1 MTADNIMNEESNN
14 EENNEL
20 ENSTIGDNSPEEE
33 NQVSEES
40 QSQAEASE
48 EGENPESETTGNESE
63 VSFSEGDKV
72 TGTVFKVED
81 KYVRTHIDGSD
92 FEGIIPISQVTNKRI
107 EHPNEVV
114 AEDDS
119 IEAVVIKV
127 EDENERH
134 NLILSIRK
142 LEEDQSYDAL
152 IAAKENDETL
162 EGTVMEVVQ
171 AGLVVD
177 VGVRGFIPASLLS
190 DEYVEDLEQFAG
202 QTLEVKVEDIDKDKN
217 RVILNRK
224 RIIESQKEEGRKDQ
238 LKKLEPGTTVEGEV
252 VRTTSFGA
260 FINLGSIDGLAHIS
274 ELSYERVE
282 KVEDAVSIGD
292 KVDVKILDVDVENER
307 VSLSIKQAQESPF
320 ELFINE
326 HNEGETLE
334 GTVKRLVDFGA
345 FVEVAPGVE
354 GLVHVSEIS
363 HDHVAQPSDV
373 LDEGEKIQVKIL
385 SLNAEAGKVS
395 LSIKETTDP
404 GERSSGPS
412 KVYRDETDDDRPTL
426 GDVFGDKF
434 KNLDL

>member
-1 MTADNIMNEESNN
+1 MTADNILN
-14 EENNEL
+14 EENNEKNDEL
-20 ENSTIGDNSPEEE
+20 ENSQDEVNSPEEE
-33 NQVSEES
+33 NQGSQEE
-40 QSQAEASE
+40 QSQEDVSVSGEQDDSEATAD
-48 EGENPESETTGNESE
+48 ESDI
-63 VSFSEGDKV
+63 SFNEGDKV

-81 KYVRTHIDGSD
+81 KFVRAHIDGSD

-107 EHPNEVV
+107 EHPKEVV

-142 LEEDQSYDAL
+142 LEEDQSYDSL
-152 IAAKENDETL
+152 ITAKENDETL

-224 RIIESQKEEGRKDQ
+224 KIVESQKKDERKEQ
-238 LKKLEPGTTVEGEV
+238 LQKLTADTIVEGEV
-252 VRTTSFGA
+252 VRTTNFGA
-260 FINLGSIDGLAHIS
+260 FINLGAIDGLAHIS

-282 KVEDAVSIGD
+282 KVEDAVNIGD

-307 VSLSIKQAQESPF
+307 VSLSIKQAQASPF
-320 ELFINE
+320 ELFIKE

-345 FVEVAPGVE
+345 FVEVSPGVE

-385 SLNAEAGKVS
+385 SLNADAEKVS

-404 GERSSGPS
+404 GERSTASS
-412 KVYRDETDDDRPTL
+412 KVYRDETEDDRPTL
-426 GDVFGDKF
+426 GDVFGDRF

>member
-1 MTADNIMNEESNN
+1 MTADNILN
-14 EENNEL
+14 EENNEKNEEL
-20 ENSTIGDNSPEEE
+20 ENSQVEANSPEEE
-33 NQVSEES
+33 NQGSQEA
-40 QSQAEASE
+40 QSQEDASVSGDKDDSEATAD
-48 EGENPESETTGNESE
+48 ESDI
-63 VSFSEGDKV
+63 SFNEGDKV
-72 TGTVFKVED
+72 TGTIFKVED
-81 KYVRTHIDGSD
+81 KFVRAHIDGSD

-107 EHPNEVV
+107 EHPEEVV

-142 LEEDQSYDAL
+142 LEEDQSYDSL
-152 IAAKENDETL
+152 ITAKENDETL

-224 RIIESQKEEGRKDQ
+224 KIVESQKKDERKEQ
-238 LKKLEPGTTVEGEV
+238 LQKLTADTIVEGEV
-252 VRTTSFGA
+252 VRTTNFGA
-260 FINLGSIDGLAHIS
+260 FINLGAIDGLAHIS

-282 KVEDAVSIGD
+282 KVEDAVNIGD
-292 KVDVKILDVDVENER
+292 TVDVKILDVDVENER
-307 VSLSIKQAQESPF
+307 VSLSIKQAQASPF
-320 ELFINE
+320 ELFIKE

-345 FVEVAPGVE
+345 FVEVSPGVE

-385 SLNAEAGKVS
+385 SLNADAEKVS

-404 GERSSGPS
+404 GERNTASS
-412 KVYRDETDDDRPTL
+412 KVYRDETEDDRPTL
-426 GDVFGDKF
+426 GDVFGDRF

>member
-1 MTADNIMNEESNN
+1 MTADNILN
-14 EENNEL
+14 EENNEKNDEL
-20 ENSTIGDNSPEEE
+20 ENSQVEVNSPEEE
-33 NQVSEES
+33 NQGSQEQ
-40 QSQAEASE
+40 QSQEDDSTSGGQDDSEAASE
-48 EGENPESETTGNESE
+48 GSD
-63 VSFSEGDKV
+63 VSFNEGDKV

-81 KYVRTHIDGSD
+81 KFVRAHIDGSD

-142 LEEDQSYDAL
+142 LEEDQSYDSL
-152 IAAKENDETL
+152 ITAKENDETL

-224 RIIESQKEEGRKDQ
+224 KIIESQKNDERRGQ
-238 LKKLEPGTTVEGEV
+238 LQKLTADTIVEGEV
-252 VRTTSFGA
+252 VRTTNFGA
-260 FINLGSIDGLAHIS
+260 FINLGAIDGLAHIS

-282 KVEDAVSIGD
+282 KVEDAVNIGD
-292 KVDVKILDVDVENER
+292 KVDVKILDVDVDNER
-307 VSLSIKQAQESPF
+307 VSLSIKQAQASPF
-320 ELFINE
+320 ELFIKE
-326 HNEGETLE
+326 HDEGETLE

-363 HDHVAQPSDV
+363 HDHVAQPADV

-385 SLNAEAGKVS
+385 SLNADAEKVS

-404 GERSSGPS
+404 GERSTAPS
-412 KVYRDETDDDRPTL
+412 KVYRDETEDDRPTL
-426 GDVFGDKF
+426 GDVFGDRF

>member
-1 MTADNIMNEESNN
+1 MTTDNILN
-14 EENNEL
+14 EENNEE
-20 ENSTIGDNSPEEE
+20 ENSQVEETSPEEE
-33 NQVSEES
+33 NADSQESQGETSNSEETTD
-40 QSQAEASE
+40 AES
-48 EGENPESETTGNESE
+48 S
-63 VSFSEGDKV
+63 VSSFNEGDKV
-72 TGTVFKVED
+72 TGTVFKVEE
-81 KYVRTHIDGSD
+81 KFVRAHIDGTD

-107 EHPNEVV
+107 EHPEEVV
-114 AEDDS
+114 AEDDT

-127 EDENERH
+127 EDESERH

-142 LEEDQSYDAL
+142 LEEDKSYDDL
-152 IAAKENDETL
+152 IASKENDETIS
-162 EGTVMEVVQ
+162 GTVMEVVQ

-190 DEYVEDLEQFAG
+190 DEYVEDLEQFAD

-224 RIIESQKEEGRKDQ
+224 KIIEVEKQADRKTQLQKLDTGSI
-238 LKKLEPGTTVEGEV
+238 VEGEV
-252 VRTTSFGA
+252 VRTTNFGA

-282 KVEDAVSIGD
+282 NVEDAVNIGD
-292 KVDVKILDVDVENER
+292 KVDVKILDVDVDNER

-320 ELFINE
+320 ELFIKE
-326 HNEGETLE
+326 HKSGETLD

-345 FVEVAPGVE
+345 FVQVASGVE

-363 HDHVAQPSDV
+363 YDHVAHPSDV
-373 LDEGEKIQVKIL
+373 LEEGQEIQVKIL
-385 SLNAEAGKVS
+385 SLSEDSGKVS
-395 LSIKETTDP
+395 LSIKETTEP
-404 GERSSGPS
+404 AEKSEQSS
-412 KVYRDETDDDRPTL
+412 KVYRDETDDDQPTL

>member
-1 MTADNIMNEESNN
+1 MTADNILN
-14 EENNEL
+14 EENNEKNDEL
-20 ENSTIGDNSPEEE
+20 ENSQDEVNSPEEE
-33 NQVSEES
+33 NQGSQEE
-40 QSQAEASE
+40 QSQEDVSVSGEQDDSEATAD
-48 EGENPESETTGNESE
+48 ESAI
-63 VSFSEGDKV
+63 SFNEGDKV

-81 KYVRTHIDGSD
+81 KFVRAHIDGSD

-142 LEEDQSYDAL
+142 LEEDQSYDSL
-152 IAAKENDETL
+152 ITAKENDETL

-224 RIIESQKEEGRKDQ
+224 KIVESQKKDERKEQ
-238 LKKLEPGTTVEGEV
+238 LQKLTADTIVEGEV
-252 VRTTSFGA
+252 VRTTNFGA
-260 FINLGSIDGLAHIS
+260 FINLGAIDGLAHIS

-282 KVEDAVSIGD
+282 KVEDAVNIGD

-307 VSLSIKQAQESPF
+307 VSLSIKQAQASPF
-320 ELFINE
+320 ELFIKE

-345 FVEVAPGVE
+345 FVEVSPGVE

-385 SLNAEAGKVS
+385 SLNADAEKVS

-404 GERSSGPS
+404 GERSTASS
-412 KVYRDETDDDRPTL
+412 KVYRDETEDDRPTL
-426 GDVFGDKF
+426 GDVFGDRF

>member
-1 MTADNIMNEESNN
+1 MTADNILNEENNN

-20 ENSTIGDNSPEEE
+20 ENSQVEDNAPEEE
-33 NQVSEES
+33 EQES
-40 QSQAEASE
+40 QPAEDAPETGEEADSESAEDASE
-48 EGENPESETTGNESE
+48 T
-63 VSFSEGDKV
+63 SFNEGDKV

-81 KYVRTHIDGSD
+81 KYVRAHIDGTD

-107 EHPNEVV
+107 EHPKEVV
-114 AEDDS
+114 AEDDT
-119 IEAVVIKV
+119 IEAVVLKV
-127 EDENERH
+127 EDENERR

-142 LEEDQSYDAL
+142 LEEDQSYDTL
-152 IAAKENDETL
+152 IKARENDETL

-224 RIIESQKEEGRKDQ
+224 KIIESQKEGERKVQ
-238 LKKLEPGTTVEGEV
+238 LQKLEAGTIVEGEV
-252 VRTTSFGA
+252 VRTTNFGA
-260 FINLGSIDGLAHIS
+260 FINLGAIDGLAHIS

-282 KVEDAVSIGD
+282 KVEDAVNIGD
-292 KVDVKILDVDVENER
+292 KVNVKILDVDVDNER

-320 ELFINE
+320 ELFIDE

-363 HDHVAQPSDV
+363 HDHVAHPSDV

-385 SLNAEAGKVS
+385 SLNADAEKVS

-404 GERSSGPS
+404 GERSTAPS

>member
-1 MTADNIMNEESNN
+1 MTADNILN
-14 EENNEL
+14 EENNEKNDEL
-20 ENSTIGDNSPEEE
+20 ENSQDEVNSPEEE
-33 NQVSEES
+33 NQGSQEE
-40 QSQAEASE
+40 QSQEDVSVSGEQDDSEATAD
-48 EGENPESETTGNESE
+48 ESDI
-63 VSFSEGDKV
+63 SFNEGDKV

-81 KYVRTHIDGSD
+81 KFVRAHIDGSD

-142 LEEDQSYDAL
+142 LEEDQSYDSL
-152 IAAKENDETL
+152 ITAKENDETL

-224 RIIESQKEEGRKDQ
+224 KIVESQKKDERKEQ
-238 LKKLEPGTTVEGEV
+238 LQKLTADTIVEGEV
-252 VRTTSFGA
+252 VRTTNFGA
-260 FINLGSIDGLAHIS
+260 FINLGAIDGLAHIS

-282 KVEDAVSIGD
+282 KVEDAVNIGD

-307 VSLSIKQAQESPF
+307 VSLSIKQAQASPF
-320 ELFINE
+320 ELFIKE

-345 FVEVAPGVE
+345 FVEVSPGVE

-385 SLNAEAGKVS
+385 SLNADAEKVS

-404 GERSSGPS
+404 GERSTASS
-412 KVYRDETDDDRPTL
+412 KVYRDETEDDRPTL
-426 GDVFGDKF
+426 GDVFGDRF